1 MAVKLTKELKRSKWV
16 KVDVPEFGIDFELEL
31 RPPTYQE
38 LMDDLMTVGGDKLEL
53 EVGIVTGWRGVEDAD
68 GKPVAFSTENLMK
81 LLEAYPGLAL
91 HVMSY
96 VTVEF
101 SRLDGQTEKNSV
113 GLSVSGSV
121 DSPTTAS
128 TSPAETSNAGPSS
141 DATVTP
147 AASSD

>member
-1 MAVKLTKELKRSKWV
+1 MAVKLAKDLNRSKWV
-16 KVDVPEFGIDFELEL
+16 AIKVPEFGIDFELEL

-38 LMDDLMTVGGDKLEL
+38 LMDDLMAVGGDKMALEI
-53 EVGIVTGWRGVEDAD
+53 EIVTNWRGVEDES
-68 GKPVAFSTENLMK
+68 GKPVPFSGENLMK

-101 SRLDGQTEKNSV
+101 SRLDGQAEKNSG
-113 GLSVSGSV
+113 GLSGTGLA
-121 DSPTTAS
+121 DSHTTPI

-141 DATVTP
+141 GDTATP
-147 AASSD
+147 AASSV